1 MKVLLIATNQ
11 AGRYMDRMAVR
22 PLPVGLAYVAA
33 HINTARHPLQVLD
46 LMFSE
51 DAHTDVTQA
60 VQRFQPEVI
69 GLSLRNLDNQ
79 SYLNPVWHLPT
90 VRALIDHLRSLSPAT
105 IVCGGPAFSIL
116 PEACFAYLSPDLG
129 MAGDAAESFARLV
142 DCLAQGES
150 CTDLPGVVYRH
161 HGDVVVNPEHF
172 TTDFHVSPRLDLL
185 DIRRYDKAGFGIG
198 VVNKLAPYYYATAD
212 GKGQTQGEGPDGPAP
227 TPSRQDWRIRP
238 VEEIVAELRWL
249 QRDCGIRK
257 VFFIDSGFNVPL
269 PRAKELCQALIGAD
283 LGLRWNSYMRPGTGD
298 AELIELM
305 QRSGCSLALLAGADG
320 ANVEHVDLGER
331 LDRVRQ
337 FTTLCAQGDLPFT
350 LAMNFGNPGETR
362 ATVEHKVAFLRE
374 TAPAFATLRVGTRV
388 LPHTHVARTALEEG
402 LITAEADLLQP
413 TFYLATGVRDWL
425 VEYLRTAAAT
435 QPRWHLM

>member
-33 HINTARHPLQVLD
+33 HINAASHPLQVLD
-46 LMFSE
+46 LMFSD
-51 DAHTDVTQA
+51 DALGDVTAA

-79 SYLNPVWHLPT
+79 SYLNPIWHLPS
-90 VRALIDHLRSLSPAT
+90 VRALIGQLRSLSPAT

-116 PEACFAYLSPDLG
+116 PEACFSYLSPDLG
-129 MAGDAAESFARLV
+129 IAGDAAESFAHLV
-142 DCLAQGES
+142 ECLAEGAAG
-150 CTDLPGVVYRH
+150 TDLPGVVYRH
-161 HGDVVVNPEHF
+161 GDHIMVNPEQF

-198 VVNKLAPYYYATAD
+198 VVNKLAQYYYPTAD
-212 GKGQTQGEGPDGPAP
+212 STGQSTGE
-227 TPSRQDWRIRP
+227 DWRMRP
-238 VEEIVAELRWL
+238 VEEIIEEVRRLRH
-249 QRDCGIRK
+249 DFGIQK

-269 PRAKELCQALIGAD
+269 PRAKELCQALISAN
-283 LGLRWNSYMRPGTGD
+283 LGIRWNSYMRAGEGD

-305 QRSGCSLALLAGADG
+305 QRSGCSLALLAGIDG
-320 ANVEHVDLGER
+320 ASAESVDLGER

-337 FTTLCAQGDLPFT
+337 FTTLCRAGGLPFT
-350 LAMNFGNPGETR
+350 SALTFGNPGETR
-362 ATVEHKVAFLRE
+362 ATVDQKLAFLRQ

-388 LPHTHVARTALEEG
+388 LPHTQLAKTALEEG
-402 LITAEADLLQP
+402 LITAEAELLQP
-413 TFYLATGVRDWL
+413 IFYLTAGVRDWL
-425 VEYLRTAAAT
+425 VEYLRTAAAP

>member
-33 HINTARHPLQVLD
+33 HINEASYPLQVLD
-46 LMFSE
+46 LMFSA
-51 DAHTDVTQA
+51 DAQRDVTET

-79 SYLNPVWHLPT
+79 SYLNPIWHLPT
-90 VRALIDHLRSLSPAT
+90 VGALIGHLRSLSPTT

-116 PEACFAYLSPDLG
+116 PEACFSYLSPDLG
-129 MAGDAAESFARLV
+129 MAGDAAASFARLV
-142 DCLAQGES
+142 ACLAQGES
-150 CTDLPGVVYRH
+150 YTDLPGVVYRNAGH
-161 HGDVVVNPEHF
+161 IVVNPEQF
-172 TTDFHVSPRLDLL
+172 TTDFHVPPRLDLL
-185 DIRRYDKAGFGIG
+185 DLRRYDKAGFGIG
-198 VVNKLAPYYYATAD
+198 VVNKLAQYYYATAD
-212 GKGQTQGEGPDGPAP
+212 GKGQSKGE
-227 TPSRQDWRIRP
+227 DWRMRP
-238 VEEIVAELRWL
+238 VEEIIEELRRL
-249 QRDCGIRK
+249 RRDFGIQK

-269 PRAKELCQALIGAD
+269 PRAKELCQALIHAN
-283 LGLRWNSYMRPGTGD
+283 LGLRWNSYLRPGEGD

-305 QRSGCSLALLAGADG
+305 QRSGCSLALLAGTDG
-320 ANVEHVDLGER
+320 YDAEQVDLGER
-331 LDRVRQ
+331 LDKVRQ
-337 FTTLCAQGDLPFT
+337 FTTLCTQGDLPFT
-350 LAMNFGNPGETR
+350 LALGFGNPGETR
-362 ATVEHKVAFLRE
+362 TTVDQKLALLHQ
-374 TAPAFATLRVGTRV
+374 TAPAFATLRIGTRV
-388 LPHTHVARTALEEG
+388 LPHTHLAKTALEEG

>member
-1 MKVLLIATNQ
+1 MRMKVLLIATNQ

-33 HINTARHPLQVLD
+33 HINEASHPLQVLD

-51 DAHTDVTQA
+51 DAHADVTQA

-90 VRALIDHLRSLSPAT
+90 VRALIGHLRSLSPAT

-116 PEACFAYLSPDLG
+116 PEACFSYLSPDLG
-129 MAGDAAESFARLV
+129 VAGDAAESFAHLV
-142 DCLAQGES
+142 ECLAQGEPY
-150 CTDLPGVVYRH
+150 TDLPGVVYRH
-161 HGDVVVNPEHF
+161 HDHIVVNPEHF

-198 VVNKLAPYYYATAD
+198 VVNKLAQYYYATAD
-212 GKGQTQGEGPDGPAP
+212 GKGQSNGE
-227 TPSRQDWRIRP
+227 DWRIRP
-238 VEEIVAELRWL
+238 VEEIIEEVRWL
-249 QRDCGIRK
+249 QRDFGIQK

-283 LGLRWNSYMRPGTGD
+283 LGIRWNSYMRPGEGD

-305 QRSGCSLALLAGADG
+305 QRSGCSLALLAGTDG
-320 ANVEHVDLGER
+320 SNAEHVDLGER
-331 LDRVRQ
+331 LDKVRQ
-337 FTTLCAQGDLPFT
+337 FTTLCTQGGLPFT
-350 LAMNFGNPGETR
+350 LAVGFGNPGETR
-362 ATVEHKVAFLRE
+362 ATVDQKLAFLQQ

-388 LPHTHVARTALEEG
+388 LPHTHLAKTALEEG
-402 LITAEADLLQP
+402 LITAEAELLQP

-425 VEYLRTAAAT
+425 VEYLRTAAAS

>member
-33 HINTARHPLQVLD
+33 HIDEARHSLQVLD

-51 DAHTDVTQA
+51 DAHTDVTQT

-90 VRALIDHLRSLSPAT
+90 VRALIEHLRSLSPAT

-129 MAGDAAESFARLV
+129 IAGDAAESFARLV
-142 DCLAQGES
+142 ACLAQGES
-150 CTDLPGVVYRH
+150 CSDLPGVVYRSNGH
-161 HGDVVVNPEHF
+161 IVVNPEQF
-172 TTDFHVSPRLDLL
+172 TTDFHVAPRLDLL
-185 DIRRYDKAGFGIG
+185 NIRRYDKAGFGIG
-198 VVNKLAPYYYATAD
+198 VINKLAQYYYATAD
-212 GKGQTQGEGPDGPAP
+212 DKGQRQE
-227 TPSRQDWRIRP
+227 QDWRIRP
-238 VEEIVAELRWL
+238 VDEIIEELRRL
-249 QRDCGIRK
+249 QRDFGIRK

-269 PRAKELCQALIGAD
+269 PRAKELCQALIDAD
-283 LGLRWNSYMRPGTGD
+283 LGMRWNSYMRPGEGD
-298 AELIELM
+298 AELIELI
-305 QRSGCSLALLAGADG
+305 QRSGCSLALLAGIEG
-320 ANVEHVDLGER
+320 ANAEDVDLDER

-337 FTTLCAQGDLPFT
+337 FTTLCTQGDLPFT
-350 LAMNFGNPGETR
+350 LALNFGNPGETR
-362 ATVEHKVAFLRE
+362 ATVDQKLAFLRQ

-388 LPHTHVARTALEEG
+388 LPHTHLAKTALEEG

-425 VEYLRTAAAT
+425 ADYLRAAAAT

>member
-33 HINTARHPLQVLD
+33 HIDAASHSLQVLD

-90 VRALIDHLRSLSPAT
+90 VRALIGHLRSLSPAT

-129 MAGDAAESFARLV
+129 IAGDAAESFAHLV
-142 DCLAQGES
+142 EHLAQDKPY
-150 CTDLPGVVYRH
+150 TDLPGIVYRH
-161 HGDVVVNPEHF
+161 RADIVVNPEHF
-172 TTDFHVSPRLDLL
+172 TTDFHVPPRLDLL

-198 VVNKLAPYYYATAD
+198 VVNKLAQYYYATAD
-212 GKGQTQGEGPDGPAP
+212 GKGQTQGE
-227 TPSRQDWRIRP
+227 DWRIRP
-238 VEEIVAELRWL
+238 VEEIIEELRWL
-249 QRDCGIRK
+249 QRDFDIRK

-269 PRAKELCQALIGAD
+269 SRAKELCQALIDAD
-283 LGLRWNSYMRPGTGD
+283 LAIRWNSYMRPGAGD

-320 ANVEHVDLGER
+320 ANAEHVDLGER
-331 LDRVRQ
+331 LDKVRQ
-337 FTTLCAQGDLPFT
+337 FTTLCTQGDLPFT
-350 LAMNFGNPGETR
+350 LAINFGNPGETR
-362 ATVEHKVAFLRE
+362 ATVEQKVAFLHQ

-388 LPHTHVARTALEEG
+388 LPHTHLAKTALEEG

-425 VEYLRTAAAT
+425 VEHLRTAAAT
-435 QPRWHLM
+435 QPRWRLM

>member
-1 MKVLLIATNQ
+1 MRMKVLLIATNQ

-33 HINTARHPLQVLD
+33 HINAASHPLQVVD

-51 DAHTDVTQA
+51 DAHTDVTEM

-90 VRALIDHLRSLSPAT
+90 VRALIGHLRSLSPAT
-105 IVCGGPAFSIL
+105 IICGGPAFSIL
-116 PEACFAYLSPDLG
+116 PEACFSYLSPDLG
-129 MAGDAAESFARLV
+129 IAGDAAASFAHLV
-142 DCLAQGES
+142 ECLAQDEPYN
-150 CTDLPGVVYRH
+150 DLPGVVYRNQGH
-161 HGDVVVNPEHF
+161 IVVNPEQF

-198 VVNKLAPYYYATAD
+198 VVNKLAQYYYATAD
-212 GKGQTQGEGPDGPAP
+212 GKGQTKGE
-227 TPSRQDWRIRP
+227 DWRIRP
-238 VEEIVAELRWL
+238 VEEIIEELRRL
-249 QRDCGIRK
+249 QRDFGIQK
-257 VFFIDSGFNVPL
+257 VFFIDSGFNTPL
-269 PRAKELCQALIGAD
+269 PRAKELCQALIHAD
-283 LGLRWNSYMRPGTGD
+283 LGLRWNSYLRPGEGD

-305 QRSGCSLALLAGADG
+305 QRSGCSLALLAGTDG
-320 ANVEHVDLGER
+320 YDTEQVDLGER
-331 LDRVRQ
+331 LDKVRQ
-337 FTTLCAQGDLPFT
+337 FTTLFTQGDLPFT
-350 LAMNFGNPGETR
+350 LALGFGNPGETR
-362 ATVEHKVAFLRE
+362 ATVDQKLAFLHQ

-388 LPHTHVARTALEEG
+388 LPHTHLAKTALEEG

-413 TFYLATGVRDWL
+413 TFYLTTGVRDWL

>member
-33 HINTARHPLQVLD
+33 HIDAASHPLQVLD

-79 SYLNPVWHLPT
+79 SYLNPLWHLPA
-90 VRALIDHLRSLSPAT
+90 VRALIDHLRSLSRAT

-116 PEACFAYLSPDLG
+116 PEACFAYLCPDLG
-129 MAGDAAESFARLV
+129 VAGDAAESFARLV
-142 DCLAQGES
+142 DCLAQDEPY
-150 CTDLPGVVYRH
+150 TDMPGVVYRNRAH
-161 HGDVVVNPEHF
+161 IVVNPEQF

-198 VVNKLAPYYYATAD
+198 VVNKLAQYYYATAD
-212 GKGQTQGEGPDGPAP
+212 GKGQTQGE
-227 TPSRQDWRIRP
+227 DWRIRP
-238 VEEIVAELRWL
+238 VEEIIEELRRL
-249 QRDCGIRK
+249 QRDFGIRK

-269 PRAKELCQALIGAD
+269 QRAKDLCQALIDAD
-283 LGLRWNSYMRPGTGD
+283 LGIRWNSYMRPGAGD

-305 QRSGCSLALLAGADG
+305 QRSGCSLALLAGVDG
-320 ANVEHVDLGER
+320 ANAEHVDLGER
-331 LDRVRQ
+331 LDKVRQ
-337 FTTLCAQGDLPFT
+337 FTTLCSQGDLPFT
-350 LAMNFGNPGETR
+350 LALNFGNPGETR
-362 ATVEHKVAFLRE
+362 ATVDQKIAFLHQ
-374 TAPAFATLRVGTRV
+374 TAPAFATLRVGMRV
-388 LPHTHVARTALEEG
+388 LPHTHLAKTALEEG

-425 VEYLRTAAAT
+425 VEHLRTAAAT
-435 QPRWHLM
+435 QPRWRLM

>member
-33 HINTARHPLQVLD
+33 HIDEASHPLQVLD

-90 VRALIDHLRSLSPAT
+90 VRALIEHLRSLSPAT

-129 MAGDAAESFARLV
+129 IAGDAAESFAHLV
-142 DCLAQGES
+142 ERLAQGES
-150 CTDLPGVVYRH
+150 CSDLPGVVYRS
-161 HGDVVVNPEHF
+161 HGHIVVNPEQF
-172 TTDFHVSPRLDLL
+172 TTDFHVAPRLDLL
-185 DIRRYDKAGFGIG
+185 NIRRYDKAGFGIG
-198 VVNKLAPYYYATAD
+198 VINKLAQYYYATAD
-212 GKGQTQGEGPDGPAP
+212 DKGQG
-227 TPSRQDWRIRP
+227 QDWRIRP
-238 VEEIVAELRWL
+238 VDEIIEELRRL
-249 QRDCGIRK
+249 QRDFGIRK

-269 PRAKELCQALIGAD
+269 PRAKELCQALIDAD
-283 LGLRWNSYMRPGTGD
+283 LGMRWNSYMRPGEGD
-298 AELIELM
+298 AELIALM
-305 QRSGCSLALLAGADG
+305 QRSGCSLALLAGTDG
-320 ANVEHVDLGER
+320 ANAEHVELGER
-331 LDRVRQ
+331 LDNVRQ
-337 FTTLCAQGDLPFT
+337 FTTLCTQGDLPFT
-350 LAMNFGNPGETR
+350 LALNFGNPGETR
-362 ATVEHKVAFLRE
+362 TTVDQKLAFLRQ

-388 LPHTHVARTALEEG
+388 LPHTHLAKTALEEG

-413 TFYLATGVRDWL
+413 TFYLVTGARDWL
-425 VEYLRTAAAT
+425 ADYLRTAAAT